1 MKKGIYLKYLRTLF
15 LYIALI
21 TLSIAFIMPFLW
33 MVTTSL
39 KSGEDEIFSYPPQ
52 LFPKKLNF
60 DNYKRVLELFPWL
73 TFLKN
78 SAIITFLST
87 VGIVFSSSLAAFAF
101 ATLRFKA
108 RDKLFLLVISTM
120 MIPYYTTLIP
130 QYILFSKIGWI
141 DTLKPLWVPAFFG
154 SAYFIFLLRQFFK
167 SIPREL
173 FEAAKID
180 GCNTFQIFYK
190 IYFPLAKPAI
200 ITVIILQFIAA
211 WGDFFGPLIYLQ
223 SEEKYT
229 LVLGLNAFRGMYY
242 TSWHY
247 LMAATCM
254 VTIPSLIVFLIG
266 QKRIIGGITITGMK
280 S

>member
-1 MKKGIYLKYLRTLF
+1 MRTII
-15 LYIALI
+15 LYTALI
-21 TLSIAFIMPFLW
+21 SLSILFIMPFLW

-39 KSGEDEIFSYPPQ
+39 KSGEEEIFSYPPQ
-52 LFPKKLNF
+52 LFPKHLNF
-60 DNYKRVLELFPWL
+60 ENYKRVLELFPWL

-78 SAIITFLST
+78 SVIITFLST
-87 VGIVFSSSLAAFAF
+87 VGIVLSSSLAAFAF
-101 ATLRFKA
+101 ATLRFKG
-108 RDKLFLLVISTM
+108 RDKLFFLVISTM

-180 GCNTFQIFYK
+180 GCSTFQIFYK

-200 ITVIILQFIAA
+200 ITVIILQFISA

-266 QKRIIGGITITGMK
+266 QKKIIGGITITGMK